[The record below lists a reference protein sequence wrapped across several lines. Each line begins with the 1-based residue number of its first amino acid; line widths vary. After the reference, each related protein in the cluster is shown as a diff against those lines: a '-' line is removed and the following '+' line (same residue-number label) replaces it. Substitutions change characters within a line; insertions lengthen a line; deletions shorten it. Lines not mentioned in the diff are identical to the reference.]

1 MFKCGVRVTVWVT
14 SKATIRAYVC
24 FRARLSAEARAYVTI
39 WVAVLSD
46 VMVMFT
52 VGFMDRV
59 MYSVRFKAGAR
70 VKLGIRLGLSL
81 LLEL

>member
-14 SKATIRAYVC
+14 SKATIC

-59 MYSVRFKAGAR
+59 MYRVRFKAGAR